1 MRLQV
6 ISESNRRIPR
16 KRIRQL
22 MEIIEEDEDPP
33 DSQLNIIFTRD
44 PRLAELNRD
53 YRKRTGPTD
62 VLSFNID
69 DDDGDDA
76 VLGEIY
82 ISTDTAAR
90 NAEKYGA
97 TFTEE
102 ILRLCCHGFLH
113 ILGYDHM
120 KREDKEIM
128 FAKER
133 HYLERVQACW

>member
-1 MRLQV
+1 MRLQI

-16 KRIRQL
+16 QRIRHL
-22 MEIIEEDEDPP
+22 IEFIEEDEDPP

-44 PRLAELNRD
+44 RRLAELNRD
-53 YRKRTGPTD
+53 YRDRTGPTD

-69 DDDGDDA
+69 DTPGDDA

-90 NAEKYGA
+90 NAEQYGA

-120 KREDKEIM
+120 KSKDQRIMFDKE
-128 FAKER
+128 R
-133 HYLERVQACW
+133 LYLDREQSC